1 MAEYFRVKEAF
12 AYGNAVAPA
21 GEIWSDDNPAFKGR
35 EQFFEPVGAAAA
47 RSTVAATET
56 ADATPGALRGRS
68 KRLTKA
74 APKQA
79 DPKPEPKPLASPA
92 EQE

>member
-56 ADATPGALRGRS
+56 ADATPRRAPWALQAAHQGR
-68 KRLTKA
+68 T
-74 APKQA
+74 QA
-79 DPKPEPKPLASPA
+79 GRPQA
-92 EQE
+92 